1 MDVASAVPILTR
13 TRKLAEN
20 WFFGGMAVIV
30 LITVFIGFA
39 PTFYLA
45 KWMTPPHPVLPLTP
59 LVLLH
64 GCAFTSWILLL
75 LLQTALVTGGRTD
88 LHRRLGVFGACLA
101 AAMVVLGLV
110 TAVYGAHRGS
120 NPPGTEP
127 LHFLAIPFFDIL
139 VFGLLVF
146 YGVRARRDPPA
157 HKRLMLLSTLGI
169 LAAAVARWP
178 LAIMQAGPPAFFGIT
193 DLFLLPLVA
202 YDLVTL
208 GRVHRATGWGIALI
222 VVSQPLRLVMS
233 GTGVWLAFAGW
244 LVSLVS

>member
-1 MDVASAVPILTR
+1 MNVASAVPILPR
-13 TRKLAEN
+13 NRKLAEH

-39 PTFYLA
+39 PTFYLT
-45 KWMTPPHPVLPLTP
+45 KWMAPPHPMLPLTP
-59 LVLLH
+59 LVILH
-64 GCAFTSWILLL
+64 GSVFTSWILLL
-75 LLQTALVTGGRTD
+75 VLQTALVTGGRTD
-88 LHRRLGVFGACLA
+88 LHRRLGIFGACLA
-101 AAMVVLGLV
+101 AAMVVLGVV

-127 LHFLAIPFFDIL
+127 LHFLAIPLFDML
-139 VFGLLVF
+139 VFALLVF
-146 YGVRARRDPPA
+146 LGVRARRDPPA

-178 LAIMQAGPPAFFGIT
+178 LAIMQSGPIAFFGVT

-202 YDLVTL
+202 YDLMTL
-208 GRVHRATGWGIALI
+208 GRIHRATLWGIVLI
-222 VVSQPLRLVMS
+222 VVSQPLRLMIS
-233 GTGVWLAFAGW
+233 GTGAWLAFAGW